1 MNLDIQTS
9 SSVYIFASIY
19 IVWHDILHLLFT
31 WSLVFFLGQVSL
43 YEKKNTNYQKRF
55 LLLISTPTNNHSIS
69 IATMKH
75 FLQVLTLASLA
86 LAFDHS
92 ARESKRQLG
101 DRVGSTAN
109 EFKDDGCNDIIFVWA
124 RGSTEIGNMVCLIL

>member
-1 MNLDIQTS
+1 
-9 SSVYIFASIY
+9 
-19 IVWHDILHLLFT
+19 
-31 WSLVFFLGQVSL
+31 
-43 YEKKNTNYQKRF
+43 
-55 LLLISTPTNNHSIS
+55 
-69 IATMKH
+69 MKH

-101 DRVGSTAN
+101 DRVRSTAN

>member
-1 MNLDIQTS
+1 
-9 SSVYIFASIY
+9 
-19 IVWHDILHLLFT
+19 
-31 WSLVFFLGQVSL
+31 
-43 YEKKNTNYQKRF
+43 
-55 LLLISTPTNNHSIS
+55 
-69 IATMKH
+69 MKH
-75 FLQVLTLASLA
+75 FLPVLTLASLA

-101 DRVGSTAN
+101 GRVRSTAN